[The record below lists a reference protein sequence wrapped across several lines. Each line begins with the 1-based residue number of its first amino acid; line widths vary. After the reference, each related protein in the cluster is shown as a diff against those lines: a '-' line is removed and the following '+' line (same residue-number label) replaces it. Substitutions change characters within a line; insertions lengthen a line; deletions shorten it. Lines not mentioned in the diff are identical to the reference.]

1 MEGTLYPVVAVA
13 AIVLLVGA
21 AVFALTVSGHV
32 RLAGMIPGG
41 IALLV
46 GAIFVFGSVFATG
59 EGQAGLALFLIIVLF
74 MAPLFAASLVGW
86 LAGLALVALR
96 RRPRGEP

>member
-1 MEGTLYPVVAVA
+1 
-13 AIVLLVGA
+13 
-21 AVFALTVSGHV
+21 
-32 RLAGMIPGG
+32 
-41 IALLV
+41 
-46 GAIFVFGSVFATG
+46 VFATG